1 MIKAPQQFLL
11 RRFVCLPTVLPSLS
25 VVAAPASSAR
35 RTPCGRLLARVLGAG
50 PTGALAALAL
60 VEAGWA
66 VELCDPLTA
75 EALSQRR
82 RAYAF
87 NQSSRELLQRLDL
100 WSALEPQ
107 LVAFDELQLWD
118 LGIERSVV
126 FGLDDLAP
134 GRSRSRAAAIGWIGR
149 HDQLMAVL
157 LGRLKQQANVSL
169 QLGPSPAPVPEA
181 AGSRRFDL
189 VIGADGPESATRRSL
204 GIGCWRQPYRQF
216 CLTAEVELRGAAAD
230 QAWELLR
237 PEGPFAVLPLGER
250 RFQLVWSAPE
260 SRCRQL
266 EGLPASA
273 FLDRLAAVLPDRFQP
288 DALLDQPRA
297 YPVELLLAQ
306 RLHRGRTL
314 LVGESAHRCHP
325 VGGQGLNLCW
335 RDVAVLHQLAC
346 RAAQGKLHPR
356 RLGAAYGRRRWPD
369 LLLTLLA
376 TDLLVRVFSN
386 RSPWLLPLRSL
397 ALTLLARFRRLRR
410 LALALMSSGACA
422 IQGAPPE

>member
-1 MIKAPQQFLL
+1 MCFLT
-11 RRFVCLPTVLPSLS
+11 FLPCLS
-25 VVAAPASSAR
+25 VLAAPSPSAV
-35 RTPCGRLLARVLGAG
+35 RTPSGRLLARVLGAG

-60 VEAGWA
+60 AEAGWA

-100 WSALEPQ
+100 WSAIEPS
-107 LVAFDELQLWD
+107 LIPFDQLQLWD
-118 LGIERSVV
+118 LGAERAVV

-134 GRSRSRAAAIGWIGR
+134 AQGRCGVSAIGWIGR
-149 HDQLMAVL
+149 HDQLMAL
-157 LGRLKQQANVSL
+157 LLERLGQQQAVSL
-169 QLGPSPAPVPEA
+169 QLGRTPAPAPNA
-181 AGSRRFDL
+181 AELPRFDL
-189 VIGADGPESATRRSL
+189 VIAADGPESATRRTL
-204 GIGCWRQPYRQF
+204 GISCWRRPYGQS
-216 CLTAEVELRGAAAD
+216 CLTAEVELRGAADD

-237 PEGPFAVLPLGER
+237 PEGPFAVLPLGEG

-266 EGLPASA
+266 ESLPASA
-273 FLDRLAAVLPDRFQP
+273 FLDRLAGVLPDRFQP
-288 DALLDQPRA
+288 DVLLDQPRA

-306 RLHRGRTL
+306 RLHRGSTL

-335 RDVAVLHQLAC
+335 RDVAVLHQLAR
-346 RAAQGKLHPR
+346 RAAQGKLQPR

-376 TDLLVRVFSN
+376 TDLLVKIFSN
-386 RSPWLLPLRSL
+386 RSPWLLPIRGL

-410 LALALMSSGACA
+410 LTLAVMSTGVGA
-422 IQGAPPE
+422 IQHSPPD

>member
-1 MIKAPQQFLL
+1 MIIAPQQFLL
-11 RRFVCLPTVLPSLS
+11 RRFACLPTVLPSLS
-25 VVAAPASSAR
+25 VIAASSAR
-35 RTPCGRLLARVLGAG
+35 RTPCDRLLARVLGAG

-100 WSALEPQ
+100 WSALAPQ

-118 LGIERSVV
+118 LGIERSIV

-134 GRSRSRAAAIGWIGR
+134 GRNCGRAAAIGWIGR

-157 LGRLKQQANVSL
+157 LGRLRQQQNVSL
-169 QLGPSPAPVPEA
+169 QLGPSPAPVPDA
-181 AGSRRFDL
+181 AGSRRRFDL
-189 VIGADGPESATRRSL
+189 VIAADGPESATRHSL

-335 RDVAVLHQLAC
+335 RDVAVLHHLAC
-346 RAAQGKLHPR
+346 RAARGKLQPR

-376 TDLLVRVFSN
+376 TDLLVRLFSN
-386 RSPWLLPLRSL
+386 RSPWLLPIRGL

-410 LALALMSSGACA
+410 LTLAVMSTGVGA
-422 IQGAPPE
+422 IQHSPPD